1 MDKIDYA
8 AMFTIVGCDGACSL
22 QVRKGGWACFDG
34 EKISSGSLIDCTN
47 NQAEYQ
53 GLISLL
59 EILHKKDKPVKPY
72 MILMDSELVVN
83 QILGSYRVK
92 SAELRPF
99 YLKAMSLY
107 ASIGAH
113 IRWVPREHELLSELD
128 FHAKRAKNL

>member
-34 EKISSGSLIDCTN
+34 EEIHSGSLIDCTN

-59 EILHKKDKPVKPY
+59 EILTAKPKPEKPY

-83 QILGSYRVK
+83 QILGSFKVK
-92 SAELRPF
+92 NAALRPF
-99 YLKAMSLY
+99 YQKAKTLYDSL
-107 ASIGAH
+107 GAH
-113 IRWVPREHELLSELD
+113 IMWVSRNHELLERLD
-128 FHAKRAKNL
+128 VHAKNAKNL